1 MITDIDNILLIKYL
15 RNDMTDAESQQ
26 IVDWVQAKES
36 NKQFLFGLKEA
47 YMLSRWEELRDK
59 AGTNDGWN
67 ALIQSIDESKPSS
80 YKKWM
85 RIGLQYAAAAI
96 LLFATGF
103 FLRDVVKQQPQFNT
117 IETASGEHS
126 TLILSDGTKVTL
138 NENSKLIYPSDFN
151 QDTRKVT
158 LRGEAYFEV
167 NHNAKRPFLV
177 NVGNY
182 TVKDLGTKFE
192 VEAYPDQ
199 IYSYTSLKEGK
210 VQIIDNAP
218 GNKIL
223 SELKPGT
230 QLGYNRRTGAYAIKP
245 VDKDAIAD
253 WILDKIVMNH
263 QTLGNVA
270 QRLSSKY
277 GYNIEIRNSKLEN
290 LTYNIT
296 IEDESL
302 EEILSDIHFIT
313 PQVGYCINERTKS
326 IIFN

>member
-15 RNDMTDAESQQ
+15 RNELTDAESQQ

-59 AGTNDGWN
+59 AGANDGWS
-67 ALIQSIDESKPSS
+67 ALIQSIDESKPIS

-126 TLILSDGTKVTL
+126 TLLLSDGTKVTL
-138 NENSKLIYPSDFN
+138 NENSKLIYPTNFN
-151 QDTRKVT
+151 EGSRKVT

-167 NHNAKRPFLV
+167 THNKETPFMV
-177 NVGNY
+177 NVGIY
-182 TVKDLGTKFE
+182 SVKDIGTKFDVDACSDE
-192 VEAYPDQ
+192 
-199 IYSYTSLKEGK
+199 IYSYTSLKEGE
-210 VQIIDNAP
+210 VQIIDNAKD
-218 GNKIL
+218 NKIL

-230 QLGYNRRTGAYAIKP
+230 QLCYNKRTEEYFVKSINIA
-245 VDKDAIAD
+245 DIAD
-253 WILDKIVMNH
+253 WTKGQVVI
-263 QTLGNVA
+263 QRETLAAVVEKLT
-270 QRLSSKY
+270 QKY
-277 GYNIEIRNSKLEN
+277 GYTFDVRNDNISN

-296 IEDESL
+296 IENEPL
-302 EEILSDIHFIT
+302 KEILSDIHFIT
-313 PQVGYCINERTKS
+313 PQVQYSINTERKS
-326 IIFN
+326 VILR